1 MAVIAISR
9 GSRSGGKRLAEC
21 LGARL
26 GWPVLGRELVQHAAD
41 RFDVSEAAL
50 ADAMERAPRRW
61 QRNGRRY
68 AYVVA
73 VQAALAE
80 QVAAGDLVYHGL
92 CGQLLLRGLPGVLRV
107 RLIAPIESRIRVL
120 REEQG
125 LDAAAAAAEIER
137 VDAARALWV
146 RLMYGECIN
155 DPALY
160 DAVLNLEFM
169 SIPAACSTLAAMVRQ
184 PEFQAAEA
192 TRTAYSDFLLA
203 CKVKLALLLDPEARQ
218 LALEATA
225 RNGVVELTGRA
236 PLLADGSTGDAVAR
250 IAREVDG
257 VREVRL
263 KLEWYDPYP

>member
-21 LGARL
+21 LGESL

-80 QVAAGDLVYHGL
+80 RVAAGDVVYHGL

-107 RLIAPIESRIRVL
+107 RLIAPIESRVQVL
-120 REEQG
+120 RQEQG
-125 LDAAAAAAEIER
+125 LDAASAAAEIER
-137 VDAARALWV
+137 VDAARARWV
-146 RLMYGECIN
+146 RLMYGESIN

-169 SIPAACSTLAAMVRQ
+169 SLAAACDTLAATVRQ
-184 PEFQAAEA
+184 PEFQATDTAQA
-192 TRTAYSDFLLA
+192 AYSDFLLA
-203 CKVKLALLLDPEARQ
+203 CKVKLALLLDPAARL

-225 RNGVVELTGRA
+225 RNGVVELTGSA
-236 PLLADGSTGDAVAR
+236 PLFADGSTGETVAR
-250 IAREVDG
+250 VARG
-257 VREVRL
+257 VEGVGEVRL